1 MCVWRGGL
9 IRPPDRPHWHETTKK
24 VEGLMRCRVV
34 GRANN
39 NANVNG
45 GVVYANANNAW
56 SNSNTNNGSRL
67 ANRTKHTQGIEKPD
81 SLENIAPTAYLH
93 GLEDSGG
100 RET

>member
-1 MCVWRGGL
+1 
-9 IRPPDRPHWHETTKK
+9 
-24 VEGLMRCRVV
+24 MRCRVV